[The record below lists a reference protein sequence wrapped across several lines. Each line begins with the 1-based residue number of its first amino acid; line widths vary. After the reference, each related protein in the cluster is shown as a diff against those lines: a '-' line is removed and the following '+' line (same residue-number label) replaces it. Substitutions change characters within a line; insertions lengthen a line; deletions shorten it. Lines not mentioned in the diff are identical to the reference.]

1 MAQVISATAAARS
14 RTREAQQYMRRDR
27 FVGQALDLLAAA
39 RRSAAQGRFDD
50 ALEMAYRASL
60 RAAGARVAASTV
72 SRRRRLPTSAWDQV
86 ALIGPA
92 DAQWAAEF
100 KDYSRVRSRVASGM
114 DPVPGEDAVYEYL
127 ALAARYVDATESE
140 LGFGGLA
147 A

>member
-1 MAQVISATAAARS
+1 MAQVISATAAAQS
-14 RTREAQQYMRRDR
+14 RNREALQSVRRDR
-27 FVGQALDLLAAA
+27 FMGQALDLLADA
-39 RRSAAQGRFDD
+39 RKSAASGRLED

-72 SRRRRLPTSAWDQV
+72 ARRRRLPSSAWEQV

-100 KDYSRVRSRVASGM
+100 KDYSRVRSRVASGL

-127 ALAARYVDATESE
+127 ALAARYVDVTESE

>member
-14 RTREAQQYMRRDR
+14 RNREALQCVRRDR
-27 FVGQALDLLAAA
+27 FVGQALDLLVEA
-39 RRSAAQGRFDD
+39 RQSAAEGRFAD

-72 SRRRRLPTSAWDQV
+72 SRRRRLPTSAWEQV
-86 ALIGPA
+86 ALIGQA

-100 KDYSRVRSRVASGM
+100 KDYSLVRSRVASGL
-114 DPVPGEDAVYEYL
+114 DPVPDPDTVYRYV

>member
-14 RTREAQQYMRRDR
+14 RNREAMQRVQRDR
-27 FVGQALDLLAAA
+27 FVNQALDLLADA
-39 RRSAAQGRFDD
+39 RSSAAEGSFAD

-72 SRRRRLPTSAWDQV
+72 SRRRRLPTSAWEQV
-86 ALIGPA
+86 SLIGPA
-92 DAQWAAEF
+92 DAQWAEEF
-100 KDYSRVRSRVASGM
+100 KEYSRVRSRVASGL
-114 DPVPGEDAVYEYL
+114 DPVPEPDSVYQYL

-140 LGFGGLA
+140 LGFGAMA

>member
-1 MAQVISATAAARS
+1 MAQVISATVAARG
-14 RTREAQQYMRRDR
+14 RRRESMQSVRRDR
-27 FVGQALDLLAAA
+27 FLTQALDLLADA
-39 RRSAAQGRFDD
+39 RSSAAQGRFED

-60 RAAGARVAASTV
+60 RAAGARVAASSV
-72 SRRRRLPTSAWDQV
+72 SRRRRLPTSAWEQV
-86 ALIGPA
+86 ALVGPA

-100 KDYSRVRSRVASGM
+100 KEYSRVRSRVASGM
-114 DPVPGEDAVYEYL
+114 DPVPHEDAVYEYL

>member
-1 MAQVISATAAARS
+1 MAQVISATAAAHS
-14 RTREAQQYMRRDR
+14 RNREAMQRDR
-27 FVGQALDLLAAA
+27 FVSQALDLLADA
-39 RRSAAQGRFDD
+39 RSSAAEGSFAD

-72 SRRRRLPTSAWDQV
+72 SRRRRLPTSAWEQV

-92 DAQWAAEF
+92 DAQWAEEF
-100 KDYSRVRSRVASGM
+100 REYSRVRSRVASGLE
-114 DPVPGEDAVYEYL
+114 PVPEPDAVYQYL

-140 LGFGGLA
+140 LGFGAMA

>member
-1 MAQVISATAAARS
+1 MAQVISATAAARG
-14 RTREAQQYMRRDR
+14 RNREAMQRVRRDR
-27 FVGQALDLLAAA
+27 FLGQALDLLVDA
-39 RRSAAQGRFDD
+39 RRSAAEGRFED

-60 RAAGARVAASTV
+60 RAAGARVAASAV
-72 SRRRRLPTSAWDQV
+72 SRRRRLPTSAWEQV

-100 KDYSRVRSRVASGM
+100 TGYSRVRSRVASGM
-114 DPVPGEDAVYEYL
+114 DPVPAADTVYQYL
-127 ALAARYVDATESE
+127 ALATRYVDATESE

>member
-14 RTREAQQYMRRDR
+14 RNREALQSVRRDR
-27 FVGQALDLLAAA
+27 FVGQALDLLADARKSAA
-39 RRSAAQGRFDD
+39 RGRLED

-72 SRRRRLPTSAWDQV
+72 ARRRRLPSSAWEQV

-100 KDYSRVRSRVASGM
+100 KDYSRVRSRVASGL

>member
-14 RTREAQQYMRRDR
+14 RNREALQSVRRDR
-27 FVGQALDLLAAA
+27 FMGQALDLLADARKSAA
-39 RRSAAQGRFDD
+39 RGRLED

-60 RAAGARVAASTV
+60 RTAGARVAASTV
-72 SRRRRLPTSAWDQV
+72 ARRRRLPSSAWEQV

-100 KDYSRVRSRVASGM
+100 KDYSRVRSRVASGL

>member
-1 MAQVISATAAARS
+1 MAEVISATAAARG
-14 RTREAQQYMRRDR
+14 RRRESLQSARRDR
-27 FVGQALDLLAAA
+27 FVAQAFDLLTDARASAA
-39 RRSAAQGRFDD
+39 RGRFED

-60 RAAGARVAASTV
+60 RAAGARVAASSV
-72 SRRRRLPTSAWDQV
+72 SRRRRLPTSAWGQV

-114 DPVPGEDAVYEYL
+114 DPVPNEDAVFEYL

-140 LGFGGLA
+140 LGFGGMA

>member
-14 RTREAQQYMRRDR
+14 RNREALQSVRRDR
-27 FVGQALDLLAAA
+27 FVGQALDLLADA
-39 RRSAAQGRFDD
+39 RKSAASGRLED

-72 SRRRRLPTSAWDQV
+72 ARRRRLPSSAWEQV

-100 KDYSRVRSRVASGM
+100 KDYSRVRSRVASGL

>member
-14 RTREAQQYMRRDR
+14 RNREALQSVRRDR
-27 FVGQALDLLAAA
+27 FMGQALDLLADARKSAA
-39 RRSAAQGRFDD
+39 RGRLED

-72 SRRRRLPTSAWDQV
+72 ARRRRLPSSAWEQV

-100 KDYSRVRSRVASGM
+100 KDYSRVRSRVASGL

>member
-14 RTREAQQYMRRDR
+14 RNREALQSVRRDR
-27 FVGQALDLLAAA
+27 FVGQALDLLADARKSAA
-39 RRSAAQGRFDD
+39 RGRLED

-72 SRRRRLPTSAWDQV
+72 ARRRRLPSSAWEQV

-100 KDYSRVRSRVASGM
+100 KDYSRVRSRVASGL

-127 ALAARYVDATESE
+127 ALAARYVDVTESE

>member
-14 RTREAQQYMRRDR
+14 RNREALQSVRRDR
-27 FVGQALDLLAAA
+27 FMGQALDLLADARKSAA
-39 RRSAAQGRFDD
+39 RGRLED

-72 SRRRRLPTSAWDQV
+72 ASRRRLPSSAWEQV

-100 KDYSRVRSRVASGM
+100 KDYSRVRSRVASGL

>member
-14 RTREAQQYMRRDR
+14 RNREALQSVRRDR
-27 FVGQALDLLAAA
+27 FVGQALDLLADARKSAA
-39 RRSAAQGRFDD
+39 RGRLED

-72 SRRRRLPTSAWDQV
+72 ARRRRLPSSAWEQV

-100 KDYSRVRSRVASGM
+100 KGYSRVRSRVASGL

>member
-14 RTREAQQYMRRDR
+14 RNREALQSVRRDR
-27 FVGQALDLLAAA
+27 FMGQALDLLADARKSAA
-39 RRSAAQGRFDD
+39 RGRLED

-60 RAAGARVAASTV
+60 RAAGARVAALTV
-72 SRRRRLPTSAWDQV
+72 ARRRRLPSSAWEQV

-100 KDYSRVRSRVASGM
+100 KDYSRVRSRVASGL

-127 ALAARYVDATESE
+127 ALAARYVDVTESE

>member
-1 MAQVISATAAARS
+1 MSQVISATAAARGRKRDS
-14 RTREAQQYMRRDR
+14 LQGVRRDR
-27 FVGQALDLLAAA
+27 FVVQALDLLAGARASAA
-39 RRSAAQGRFDD
+39 RGRFED

-60 RAAGARVAASTV
+60 RAAGARVAASSV
-72 SRRRRLPTSAWDQV
+72 SRRRRLPTSAWEQV

-114 DPVPGEDAVYEYL
+114 DPVPNEDAVYEYL

-140 LGFGGLA
+140 LGFGGMA

>member
-27 FVGQALDLLAAA
+27 FVGQALDLLATA

>member
-1 MAQVISATAAARS
+1 
-14 RTREAQQYMRRDR
+14 MRRDR
-27 FVGQALDLLAAA
+27 FMGQALDLLADARKSAA
-39 RRSAAQGRFDD
+39 RGRLED

-60 RAAGARVAASTV
+60 RTAGARVAASTV
-72 SRRRRLPTSAWDQV
+72 ARRRRLPSSAWEQV

-100 KDYSRVRSRVASGM
+100 KDYSRVRSRVASGL

>member
-14 RTREAQQYMRRDR
+14 RTREAQQYMRRVR

>member
-1 MAQVISATAAARS
+1 MAQVISATAAAQS
-14 RTREAQQYMRRDR
+14 RNREALQSVRRDR
-27 FVGQALDLLAAA
+27 FMGQALDLLADARKSAA
-39 RRSAAQGRFDD
+39 RGHLED

-72 SRRRRLPTSAWDQV
+72 ARRRRLPSSAWEQV

-100 KDYSRVRSRVASGM
+100 KDYSRVRSRVASGL